1 MQADTGFTDFTYSAQ
16 DALKLH
22 ARVYGKP
29 RQGRLPV
36 VCLAGLTRNARD
48 FHVLALKLS
57 QDPKAPRQVVA
68 FDYRGRGESERDR
81 NWENYNVQVEARDVL
96 DGLAALGIDAAAFIG
111 TSRGG
116 LIIHVLAALRPTV
129 LKAVVLNDVGPVI
142 EGAGLAQIRAYL
154 ERAPK
159 PKSFAEAVALAKSA
173 QGQVFFALT
182 DADWERMVRAIHRD
196 ENGVPVPD
204 FDRSLLKTL
213 GQIDFNKPL
222 PSLWPQFDAMAG
234 IPIMV
239 VRGAYSA
246 LLSET
251 TVEEMAR
258 RHPGLEAITV
268 DGQGHA
274 PLLETGTLPD
284 RISDFLTL
292 AERPTPAS

>member
-1 MQADTGFTDFTYSAQ
+1 MQTDTGFSDFTYSAH
-16 DALKLH
+16 DGLKLH

-36 VCLAGLTRNARD
+36 ICLAGLTRNARD
-48 FHVLALKLS
+48 FHALALKLS

-68 FDYRGRGESERDR
+68 FDYRGRGESERDG

-96 DGLAALGIDAAAFIG
+96 DGLVALGIDAAAFIG

-116 LIIHVLAALRPTV
+116 VIIHVLAALRPTV
-129 LKAVVLNDVGPVI
+129 LKAAVLNDVGPVI

-159 PKSFAEAVALAKSA
+159 PKTFAEAVALAKSA
-173 QGQVFFALT
+173 QGQVFFALS

-196 ENGVPVPD
+196 EKGMPVPD
-204 FDRSLLKTL
+204 FDRALLKTL
-213 GQIDFNKPL
+213 GRIDFNKPL
-222 PSLWPQFDAMAG
+222 PSLWPQFEAMAA
-234 IPIMV
+234 IPLMV

-258 RHPGLEAITV
+258 RHPGMEAITV

-274 PLLETGTLPD
+274 PLLETGTLPA
-284 RISDFLTL
+284 RIADFLTL
-292 AERPTPAS
+292 AERGVRTS